1 MSEEIDAARDARVRI
16 MVFGR
21 LPART
26 AARLAEAGV
35 RITPSAETAWAAP
48 GAAVGPTDPADL
60 IRGADGAPHLLVLQ
74 PPVGRAEYTAALR
87 AARATGAE
95 LRIVDPVRGRDSVED
110 FVMAA
115 RTLNDREGIGVV
127 RVRCMAEEVY
137 TAFHII
143 TDAFGRPRRLS
154 RAESGVLEGTAGGT
168 RFALRVGGG
177 ALRLAAAS
185 SAGELVLVSEDGPL
199 LWCADEYGPEA
210 VTPVTG
216 RASALADDRRRAL
229 LRELTVR
236 GSPAD
241 SRSRSQQEILLSGV
255 LEDARE
261 LCPAGTWEAGRSR
274 PPSAGRVHAADL
286 LARPSDDVPLRL
298 PFSDLACSAA
308 EAAGAAAV
316 DPRRIGRLREAT
328 AVADSYSRAA
338 MARLLRPVLPARS
351 AAEVIDR
358 LGASRRHAWL
368 VRRWLAALIRSRV
381 LEDGEG
387 VLSPGAA
394 PDDPGERSLAEAYNL
409 LGFNP
414 LMTRL
419 HTEIAGRLGEL
430 IRDETRIEEILFAH
444 HDIVPALT
452 AYQDNVVSRYL
463 NAALAD
469 AVGRAVPAD
478 RPLRIVELGAG
489 GGICTRAVLRALDG
503 RGVGAGRPDYLFTD
517 VSPAFVSAAR
527 DRLSRP
533 GLRFGLL
540 DINADLVDQGEGLE
554 PGGTDVVVAANVLHN
569 AEHVGRTLRR
579 IRRLLRPGGVL
590 AVVESTRDSH
600 AVLTSM
606 AFLLSPAD
614 GERSA
619 DEVFLDRR
627 AWRRELVGAGFA
639 LVFDLPDPDGP
650 LDASGQHL
658 VLGAAL

>member
-127 RVRCMAEEVY
+127 RVRCMAEEIY

-298 PFSDLACSAA
+298 PFSDLARSAA

-463 NAALAD
+463 NAGSWSGEPAA
-469 AVGRAVPAD
+469 ASARGPGSAPWTGGGSGRAV
-478 RPLRIVELGAG
+478 R
-489 GGICTRAVLRALDG
+489 TT
-503 RGVGAGRPDYLFTD
+503 F
-517 VSPAFVSAAR
+517 SPTSPR
-527 DRLSRP
+527 RSSRP
-533 GLRFGLL
+533 PGIGCRGRDCVSVCWTSTPTWWIRGRASSRGERTWSWRPTSFTTRSTWAGPFGASVVSCARAASWPSWNRLVTPTPCSLRWPSCCRPPTARG
-540 DINADLVDQGEGLE
+540 APTRCSSTVA
-554 PGGTDVVVAANVLHN
+554 PGGANWS
-569 AEHVGRTLRR
+569 ARASRSS
-579 IRRLLRPGGVL
+579 
-590 AVVESTRDSH
+590 STCPIPTARWMRAGS
-600 AVLTSM
+600 TS
-606 AFLLSPAD
+606 F
-614 GERSA
+614 
-619 DEVFLDRR
+619 
-627 AWRRELVGAGFA
+627 
-639 LVFDLPDPDGP
+639 
-650 LDASGQHL
+650 
-658 VLGAAL
+658 